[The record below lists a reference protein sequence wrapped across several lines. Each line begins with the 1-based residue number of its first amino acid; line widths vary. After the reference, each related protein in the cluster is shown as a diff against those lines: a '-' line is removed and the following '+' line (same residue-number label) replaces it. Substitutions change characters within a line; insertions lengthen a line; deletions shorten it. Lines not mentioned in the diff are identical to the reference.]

1 MDLLTSAVTML
12 GAQND
17 ARAQI
22 VAAKILKQTAG
33 QEKAMAN
40 LLDAAAQ
47 NLDRVASAA
56 PGMGGLVDITV

>member
-12 GAQND
+12 GAQSD

-47 NLDRVASAA
+47 NLDRVAAAA
-56 PGMGGLVDITV
+56 PGVGNMVDITV